1 MENVTL
7 TPKEQT
13 RLKILNSLLAEHM
26 TLDQAARLM
35 GVSPRHTRR
44 ILAAYQEKGAA
55 TVAHGLRGRKPANA
69 TPEPVATAVVHLAR
83 TRYAGTNHTHL
94 SELLSDRDGIDIG
107 RTTLRR
113 ILVNVGLSSPR
124 RRRQPKHRVRRQ
136 RMPRQ
141 GMLIQMD
148 GSHHPWLADRIPPF
162 TLLIAVD
169 DATGTVVDALF
180 CEKEDAH
187 SYFLLMQRLLQRRG
201 IPLALYT
208 DRHGVFRHT
217 PGSGL
222 PGMPTQ
228 FSRAMDELGIQM
240 IFALSP
246 QAKGRVERM
255 AETFQDRL
263 VTELRL
269 AGASSIG
276 EANSVLDQFLP
287 RFNRRFRVPPQHP
300 ESAFRPLNP
309 ELCLEQVLCFKH
321 RRRVA
326 RDNTVRFQ
334 LHTLQLLPGL
344 ERPSYAGAAVEVMEG
359 LDGRLSVRH
368 EGRILAAQEAPP
380 SPVFL
385 RNGHGGSESVPVRS
399 SSANGLGEHWISTLE
414 PLDSRAEDENGDG
427 LITDGAATPGR
438 PAAAPTR
445 KPTFLQKE
453 RWKAIQKAR
462 RKGMSLRAI
471 ERELGIHRATIKKY
485 TDAEGPPT
493 RQSRVVSETSS
504 SDTIEA

>member
-7 TPKEQT
+7 TQKEQA
-13 RLKILNSLLAEHM
+13 RLQVLNSLLAEHM
-26 TLDQAARLM
+26 ALDQAATLM
-35 GVSPRHTRR
+35 GVTTRHTRR
-44 ILAAYQEKGAA
+44 ILAAYRERGAA
-55 TVAHGLRGRKPANA
+55 AVAHGHRGRRPANA
-69 TPEPVATAVVHLAR
+69 TPDAVVAGVVRLAR
-83 TRYAGTNHTHL
+83 TRYEGVNHTHL
-94 SELLSDRDGIDIG
+94 SELLSEREGIDIG

-113 ILVNVGLSSPR
+113 ILVNAGLSSPR
-124 RRRQPKHRVRRQ
+124 RRRPPKHRVRRQ
-136 RMPRQ
+136 RMPRE

-148 GSHHPWLADRIPPF
+148 GSHHPWLGDQAPPF

-180 CEKEDAH
+180 CEQEDAH
-187 SYFLLMQRLLQRRG
+187 SYFLLIQGLVQHLG
-201 IPLALYT
+201 LPVALYT

-228 FSRAMDELGIQM
+228 FSRAMEELGIQM

-246 QAKGRVERM
+246 QAKGRVERT
-255 AETFQDRL
+255 AGTFQDRL

-269 AGASSIG
+269 AGASGIG
-276 EANSVLDQFLP
+276 EANRVLDQFLP
-287 RFNRRFRVPPQHP
+287 RFNRRFRVPSQHP

-344 ERPSYAGAAVEVMEG
+344 ERPSYAGAAVEVLEG

-368 EGRILAAQEAPP
+368 GGRILAAQEAPP

-385 RNGHGGSESVPVRS
+385 RNGHERSATSPVAPS
-399 SSANGLGEHWISTLE
+399 GAHGLGERWTATLNSQ
-414 PLDSRAEDENGDG
+414 DSGAENEKDQGDNTG
-427 LITDGAATPGR
+427 S
-438 PAAAPTR
+438 AAAAGKPKAASPR
-445 KPTFLQKE
+445 KPTFLERE

-471 ERELGIHRATIKKY
+471 ERELGIHRATVRKY
-485 TDAEGPPT
+485 LDSEGPT
-493 RQSRVVSETSS
+493 SRRPWVGPATST
-504 SDTIEA
+504 SDTMAP